1 MSLELW
7 VARLNWY
14 LFLRMNLRSPNKKPF
29 FRLQLQPRSPYKKIF
44 SLLHQITPAT
54 MADNEE
60 DLVDYDEEEEEEN
73 VAAEKAA
80 DAEGKEVKK

>member
-1 MSLELW
+1 
-7 VARLNWY
+7 
-14 LFLRMNLRSPNKKPF
+14 
-29 FRLQLQPRSPYKKIF
+29 
-44 SLLHQITPAT
+44 

-73 VAAEKAA
+73 VAAEKSA